1 MNIYETEG
9 LVHANQGRA
18 KKTFAFVLLFVLII
32 LVRLWFLQILQGSK
46 LRAFSDKNTIK
57 EQRVQAPRGHFLDR
71 NGKTLVTSR
80 PGFRLSL
87 DPSAFRRAN
96 SEELKQIIE
105 LVAGVLKK
113 DPKALI
119 KTTRRNYKKTGTFN
133 PGVVAKEISQDEALK
148 LKQVRLKHPKI
159 IVENVIF
166 RDYPLGQSGA
176 QIFGYV
182 SLASKRQIK
191 KMKEKGLHFRLG
203 DQIGQTGLEK
213 TLDAKVRGKD
223 GIAYVQVDARGRVQ
237 NAASSLISYIG
248 LKNIE
253 PKIGNNI
260 ILTLDKDLQ
269 TEAFKAFYR
278 KDKIGVRKGG
288 LVALSI
294 KGEVL
299 AWASNP
305 SFDPGLFQTGIS
317 SKNWKSLNT
326 NKYKPL
332 TDKVAQGTYSPGSV
346 FKPFVGLTA
355 LHFKTITK
363 HTMVES
369 PAAFAFGR
377 RTYHDHSKKG
387 HGIINLS
394 KALEVS
400 GNIFFYKLGI
410 ALGVDKLTSV
420 ISRLGI
426 GKKTGIAYIQESKG
440 LLPTTEW
447 AKTRPEAWQKGEDL
461 SYAIGQGAVNTT
473 LLQLARG
480 YLSIASKG
488 KVIEP
493 IMVKEILD
501 DKGLT
506 VKSFTPKLI
515 ENLTS
520 KDSLGMKKR
529 DFESVIE
536 GLIKVAHGERGTAR
550 YRSSKK
556 FLMGGKTGTAQVR
569 SFRSDDIYSKCEE
582 RPETDRHHGFFVGF
596 APAENPEIIVAGLAL
611 HACHGAS
618 GAAPM
623 VVDLLTAYMKKHHPE
638 AFEKKKRAKIKTSKK
653 KKLKSTKVQSP
664 EG

>member
-9 LVHANQGRA
+9 LLHANKGRA
-18 KKTFAFVLLFVLII
+18 KKTFAIVLFFILII

-57 EQRVQAPRGHFLDR
+57 EQKVQAPRGNFLDR
-71 NGKTLVTSR
+71 NGQTLVTSR

-87 DPSAFRRAN
+87 DPSAFRRAH
-96 SEELKQIIE
+96 SDELELIIE
-105 LVAGVLKK
+105 LVADILKK
-113 DPKALI
+113 DPKRLI
-119 KTTRRNYKKTGTFN
+119 KTTIRNYKKMGAYN
-133 PGVVAKEISQDEALK
+133 PGIVSKEITQTEAFK
-148 LKQVRLKHPKI
+148 LKQLRLKYPKI
-159 IVENVIF
+159 IVEEVIF
-166 RDYPLGQSGA
+166 RDYPLEKSGA

-182 SLASKRQIK
+182 SLASKSQIK
-191 KMKEKGLHFRLG
+191 KMKSKGLIFKLG

-213 TLDAKVRGKD
+213 SLDSTVRGKD

-248 LKNIE
+248 LKNVD

-278 KDKIGVRKGG
+278 EDKTGVRKGG

-305 SFDPGLFQTGIS
+305 SFNPGLFQTGIS
-317 SKNWKSLNT
+317 SENWKRLNT

-346 FKPFVGLTA
+346 FKPFVGLAA
-355 LHFKTITK
+355 LHLKALTK

-369 PAAFAFGR
+369 PGVIVFGGR
-377 RTYHDHSKKG
+377 PYHDSRRGG
-387 HGIINLS
+387 HGIVNLS
-394 KALEVS
+394 KALEIS
-400 GNIFFYKLGI
+400 GNVFFYKLGI
-410 ALGVDKLTSV
+410 ALGVDKLSGV

-426 GKKTGIAYIQESKG
+426 GKNTGIQYIQESKG

-447 AKTRPEAWQKGEDL
+447 AKKNRSEAWQKGENL
-461 SYAIGQGAVNTT
+461 SYSIGQGAINTT

-488 KVIEP
+488 KVIQP
-493 IMVKEILD
+493 IIVKEILN
-501 DKGLT
+501 DKGQT
-506 VKSFTPKLI
+506 VKSFEPKLI
-515 ENLTS
+515 EDLT
-520 KDSLGMKKR
+520 DEGSLGIKKR

-556 FLMGGKTGTAQVR
+556 FLMGGKTGTVQVR
-569 SFRSDDIYSKCEE
+569 SFRAGDIYTKCED
-582 RPETDRHHGFFVGF
+582 RPELDRHHGVFVGF
-596 APAENPEIIVAGLAL
+596 APAENPEVVVAGIAL

-638 AFEKKKRAKIKTSKK
+638 AFEKKAKEKRRK
-653 KKLKSTKVQSP
+653 
-664 EG
+664 